1 MKTYSVTPNVDVS
14 AWFVKLEDVA
24 PEEVYDSKD
33 EAIEAAEQMAKENTP
48 SLVEILDKDHNVIE
62 ERRFKG
68 L

>member
-1 MKTYSVTPNVDVS
+1 MRTYSVTPNVDAS

-24 PEEVYDSKD
+24 PEEVYDTKT
-33 EAIEAAEQMAKENTP
+33 EAIEVAEQLAKENTP

-62 ERRFKG
+62 EKRYKG